1 MLCDHKQ
8 DTSAQVHL
16 LHLPRKMQC
25 PAHIANEASA
35 TQVLQPALELQSPKF
50 SELCKKRCFRQAFH
64 QMCEASLDARAM
76 QAKIDGH
83 EGLKPYE
90 KEILMD
96 VSEKRRRPMPL
107 PLFHARVF
115 DH

>member
-1 MLCDHKQ
+1 
-8 DTSAQVHL
+8 
-16 LHLPRKMQC
+16 MQF
-25 PAHIANEASA
+25 PPHIANESSA
-35 TQVLQPALELQSPKF
+35 TKVLEPALELQPPKF
-50 SELCKKRCFRQAFH
+50 SELFKKRCFREAFH
-64 QMCEASLDARAM
+64 QLCETSLEALAM

-83 EGLKPYE
+83 EGLNPYE
-90 KEILMD
+90 KAILAD